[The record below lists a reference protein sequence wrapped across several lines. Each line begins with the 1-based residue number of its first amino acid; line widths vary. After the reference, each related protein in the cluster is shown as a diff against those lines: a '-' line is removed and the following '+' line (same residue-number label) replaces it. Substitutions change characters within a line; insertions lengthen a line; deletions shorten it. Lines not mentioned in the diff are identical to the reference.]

1 MLAFLMLILL
11 DQDNVLADFETAF
24 HAAWTAGGHAHPA
37 LPPHA
42 RTQFYVRDD
51 YPAHLRR
58 EVEAIYTAP
67 GFFRELPPLPGAV
80 AAVAAML
87 EAGHDVRICTSPL
100 PGSHHCAMEKFEWVE
115 RHLGAEHVHRL
126 ILTRDKTLV
135 HGDVLV
141 DDNPA
146 ITGAR
151 KPDWRHI
158 LYDQPYNRHL
168 AGPRLTWANW
178 KEVL

>member
-1 MLAFLMLILL
+1 MLILI
-11 DQDNVLADFETAF
+11 DQDNVLADFEAGF
-24 HAAWTAGGHAHPA
+24 RDAWDASGHPHPA
-37 LPPHA
+37 LPAHA
-42 RTQFYVRDD
+42 RTTFYIRDD

-67 GFFRELPPLPGAV
+67 GFFRELPPLPGALEAI
-80 AAVAAML
+80 AAL
-87 EAGHDVRICTSPL
+87 LQAGHDVRICTSPL
-100 PGSHHCAMEKFEWVE
+100 QGYHHCAMEKFEWVE
-115 RHLGAEHVHRL
+115 RHLGADCLHRL

-141 DDNPA
+141 DDNPH

-151 KPDWRHI
+151 TPDWRHI

-168 AGPRLTWANW
+168 PGPRMTWANW
-178 KEVL
+178 REVLGA